1 MKQEPKGMPA
11 FDDPDP
17 LPGQRMPWEARA
29 RAWVLET
36 DPDWK
41 PDEERVIPG
50 EDEEDGTEMPTPD
63 VDEPETAELEA
74 SELPE

>member
-1 MKQEPKGMPA
+1 MNDKPRGFPPY
-11 FDDPDP
+11 DDLDP
-17 LPGQRMPWEARA
+17 LPGQRLPWETDGT
-29 RAWVLET
+29 WGLET

-63 VDEPETAELEA
+63 VDGDD
-74 SELPE
+74 